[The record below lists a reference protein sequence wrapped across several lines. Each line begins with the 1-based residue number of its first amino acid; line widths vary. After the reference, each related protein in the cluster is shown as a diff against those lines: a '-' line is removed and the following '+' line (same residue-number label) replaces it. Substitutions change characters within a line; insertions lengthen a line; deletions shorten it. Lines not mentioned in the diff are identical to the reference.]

1 MTRDRRR
8 WLPVVWC
15 LILVGA
21 TLILLQLRGKI
32 DQVPVVLI
40 YLLVVLGA
48 SATGGRMLG
57 FTLACLAFLL
67 IDYFF
72 QRPYDLLTVNG
83 INDALVL
90 FAFLCTASVTTYLLA
105 KAGAAAQVAQQRTA
119 EVASLAHLG
128 SEALSAGS
136 ASEAQ
141 NAITRLIRES
151 LKVDECV
158 VEPPDHEGALLSH
171 AEYSGD
177 HRTLRF
183 PLVAHGRPVGTLR
196 IRGEETLAL
205 DPAQRRFLD
214 ALADYAA
221 LAVERVRLVA
231 AAEHAEALRQADQL
245 KDIVLASLSHDLRT
259 PLTTIKALAQ
269 ASARAGDP
277 NAAIIGE
284 QSDRL
289 ARLVDD
295 LLDLSRLKAKA
306 FEITPEIN
314 SVEDLI
320 GAAIRQLAGLPALP
334 RIRVTSDPI
343 TPPLYGQFDFV
354 QTLRIVTNL
363 LENAAR
369 YSDPDQPIEIL
380 GRRVGDR
387 VEIVVSD
394 RGPGIPVEE
403 RGRVFEP
410 FYRGRQGPS
419 DIKRSGLGLAI
430 ARHLAELQSG
440 KVEFAPRPGGGS
452 EFVLTLPACDP
463 TIAEESDR
471 LAPL

>member
-1 MTRDRRR
+1 MTLDHRR

-15 LILVGA
+15 LTLVSV
-21 TLILLQLRGKI
+21 TLILLQLRGRI

-48 SATGGRMLG
+48 SATGGRALG

-72 QRPYDLLTVNG
+72 QRPYGLLTVNG

-90 FAFLCTASVTTYLLA
+90 FAFLCTAGVTTYLLA
-105 KAGAAAQVAQQRTA
+105 KAGSATQMAQQRTA
-119 EVASLAHLG
+119 EIASLAKLG

-136 ASEAQ
+136 ASEGQ

-151 LKVDECV
+151 LKVGECV
-158 VEPPDHEGALLSH
+158 VEPPDHEVAPPSR
-171 AEYSGD
+171 AEYSLD

-183 PLVAHGRPVGTLR
+183 PLVAHGRSVGTLR
-196 IRGEETLAL
+196 IRSDETLAL

-221 LAVERVRLVA
+221 LAVERARLVA
-231 AAEHAEALRQADQL
+231 ATEHAEVLRQADQL
-245 KDIVLASLSHDLRT
+245 KDVVLASLSHDLRT

-269 ASARAGDP
+269 VSARAGDP
-277 NAAIIGE
+277 NAVIIGE

-306 FEITPEIN
+306 FQIEAEIN
-314 SVEDLI
+314 SIEDLI

-334 RIRVTSDPI
+334 RFTVTTDPAA
-343 TPPLYGQFDFV
+343 PPLYAKFDFV
-354 QTLRIVTNL
+354 QTLRIMTNL

-369 YSDPDQPIEIL
+369 YTAQDQPIEIH
-380 GRRVGDR
+380 GRRVGSC

-403 RGRVFEP
+403 RSRVFEP

-419 DIKRSGLGLAI
+419 DTKRSGLGLAI

-440 KVEFAPRPGGGS
+440 KVAFAPRPGGGS

-463 TIAEESDR
+463 EIAVESDTAQT
-471 LAPL
+471 L